1 MECSSHFMHLRG
13 SMLGYKISKHFEKE
27 LGNYQEIIGKILS
40 CDAACFT
47 ELHKFEEKISDISVF
62 RAKIDRVHI
71 VYAIDK
77 TGNAYFLRAFRNF
90 SMYGRFLG
98 DKKGIVKLI
107 DSMK

>member
-1 MECSSHFMHLRG
+1 MECGSHFMHLRQ
-13 SMLGYKISKHFEKE
+13 SVLGYKISNRFEKE
-27 LGNYQEIIGKILS
+27 LDNYQEVVGKIMS

-47 ELHKFEEKISDISVF
+47 ELHKFEEKIGEISVF
-62 RAKIDRVHI
+62 RAKMDRVHI

-107 DSMK
+107 GSMK

>member
-1 MECSSHFMHLRG
+1 MECSSHFMHLRQ
-13 SMLGYKISKHFEKE
+13 SVLGYKISNKFEKE
-27 LGNYQEIIGKILS
+27 LENYQEIVGKIMS

-47 ELHKFEEKISDISVF
+47 ELHKFEEKISDISIF

-90 SMYGRFLG
+90 SMYERFLG
-98 DKKGIVKLI
+98 NKKEIVKLI
-107 DSMK
+107 GSMK